1 MKTSFVSSSTVSHAL
16 RHQVMRMQTEITK
29 AQRELVTG
37 KVADTGLALGARS
50 GISYSISRDIA
61 RLESL
66 LDSNGLASERLA
78 ATQHGLQHIGELAQ
92 EMLATLTGA
101 VSNPEHTAVIRAAA
115 ENTLAAMTSVLNT
128 SLNGEYLFAGINTD
142 VRPFED
148 FSDPASPAKQAFDEF
163 FEDYFGFPNGD
174 DQAAQ
179 ITGDEMKAFL
189 QELEASFLNDGWHG
203 VWSHAS
209 DQKIT
214 TRITLNE
221 NAETSATAN
230 NNGFRRLAMVGAA
243 LSDLLRMPLS
253 ESARKAL
260 YEHSIRVV
268 SQAIADVGQLQSEV
282 GLVENRISQASERV
296 SAQIDLFK
304 SMVGGMENIDP
315 YEAATRVNELLTQ
328 IETAYALTARI
339 QQLSLLRHLP

>member
-16 RHQVMRMQTEITK
+16 RQQVMRMQTEITK
-29 AQRELVTG
+29 AQRELATG

-66 LDSNGLASERLA
+66 LDSNGLARERLA
-78 ATQHGLQHIGELAQ
+78 VTQQGLQHIGELAQ

-115 ENTLAAMTSVLNT
+115 ENAMAAMTSVLNT

-148 FSDPASPAKQAFDEF
+148 FADPESSAKQEFDAFFEEF
-163 FEDYFGFPNGD
+163 FEFPNGD

-179 ITGDEMKAFL
+179 ITGEEMKAFL
-189 QELEASFLNDGWHG
+189 ASLEDSFMGDGWQE
-203 VWSHAS
+203 WSHAS

-214 TRITLNE
+214 SRITLNE

-230 NNGFRRLAMVGAA
+230 SNGFRRLAMVGAA
-243 LSDLLRMPLS
+243 LSDLLRMPLN
-253 ESARKAL
+253 EDARAAL
-260 YEHSIRVV
+260 YEHSIGVV

-282 GLVENRISQASERV
+282 GLVENRIAAASDRV
-296 SAQIDLFK
+296 SAQIGLFK
-304 SMVGGMENIDP
+304 SMVGGMENVDP